1 MKQNHIVPLYVSKVP
16 LLGFWTTIVVYVT
29 DRQGCGL
36 MLFAPC
42 GTGTDHNNYLDP
54 LATIPSMLPQQ
65 NPGTKLE

>member
-29 DRQGCGL
+29 DRQGRGL

-54 LATIPSMLPQQ
+54 LQAPTAKSWYEIRVR
-65 NPGTKLE
+65 